1 MTSDGRKIDDE
12 AHQSHRLVDQFPSWI
27 FLDEL
32 HRIVLQCL
40 TGNLQ
45 CDEEKTNR
53 YHPTKCQAM
62 PGIIS
67 SFHCNSNRGSR
78 ILLGIGHTPISR
90 IEKCSNILQNAVGL
104 NNGLRECPTS
114 FICYIDL
121 YSYIFLCCSSS
132 YNPLL
137 IRFQTRT
144 AVMVVAMAH
153 HGPAPLMSK
162 AHCTT

>member
-1 MTSDGRKIDDE
+1 MTSEGRKIDDE

-32 HRIVLQCL
+32 HRIVLQE
-40 TGNLQ
+40 TSNVMKK
-45 CDEEKTNR
+45 KTSLSSP
-53 YHPTKCQAM
+53 HKV

-78 ILLGIGHTPISR
+78 SLLGIGHTPISR

-114 FICYIDL
+114 FIC
-121 YSYIFLCCSSS
+121 YIFLCCSSS